1 MGTVMI
7 GHFQWNDDHRRT
19 VQIYGEIKTKI
30 TNLDFSTVQ
39 KFITELEIALTIGVL
54 DLVTVI
60 NVYEEQPLL
69 FPSLPDRSHIR

>member
-39 KFITELEIALTIGVL
+39 MFTTELEIALTIEVL

-60 NVYEEQPLL
+60 NVYEEQHLL